1 MKFNPIEIQRIDSTG
16 NFKPDEYYILSY
28 LYSDGWTER
37 SLSANF
43 YIDIYCNSKI
53 EFNFSKWNTVKEFL
67 EKFEFQI
74 EIETPIEIKTLI
86 LELVNQEELQLN
98 YNYSDF
104 FLEDSN
110 KEHFVLNH
118 GNQSHNVGIGI
129 LLNKPTPKNKSEE
142 IFFNLYAEFKDWKE
156 TLYSDLL
163 SSELL

>member
-1 MKFNPIEIQRIDSTG
+1 MEYCQRI
-16 NFKPDEYYILSY
+16 F
-28 LYSDGWTER
+28 R
-37 SLSANF
+37 
-43 YIDIYCNSKI
+43 
-53 EFNFSKWNTVKEFL
+53 
-67 EKFEFQI
+67 KFEFQI
-74 EIETPIEIKTLI
+74 EIETPIGIKTLI

-98 YNYSDF
+98 YNYSGF

-156 TLYSDLL
+156 TLYSDFIKQ
-163 SSELL
+163 